1 VSATGEGRYALRLD
15 EGEVERY
22 RMMAE
27 QARAAE
33 ADLWE
38 LAGIRPGAR
47 VADVGCG
54 PGAVLPALSAAVG
67 PGGTVQAVD
76 ADPGAVAAARALA
89 DAAGLENVEVTEG
102 RADRTGL
109 EPGSLDVAML
119 RHVLAHNGGAEDAI
133 VAHLATLPRPGG
145 CLYLVDADGTATP
158 DDVRRWDRALQEAA
172 AAPVP
177 PTIFAPFFA
186 AVGRRPA

>member
-1 VSATGEGRYALRLD
+1 MSRQGPEDCQYALELD
-15 EGEVERY
+15 EREVARY
-22 RMMAE
+22 RMMAD

-38 LAGIRPGAR
+38 LAGIGPGAR

-54 PGAVLPALSAAVG
+54 PGALLPALSAAVG
-67 PGGTVQAVD
+67 PEGRVQAVD
-76 ADPGAVAAARALA
+76 ADPAAVAGALVAAAALA
-89 DAAGLENVEVTEG
+89 NVSVAEG

-109 EPGSLDVAML
+109 EPGSPDAVML

-172 AAPVP
+172 APVP
-177 PTIFAPFFA
+177 ATIFAPFFA